1 MSWLSVTLVLWV
13 VPWYKTLLF
22 KLWRQWGWLE
32 TKLDFQG
39 KHENM
44 FVKLWNHLSTVES
57 TLVEIIWQTIKCQP
71 MLHVLYNLIQWLT
84 SQVSEVIIFK
94 KMMKRKLLKAL
105 HLAELT
111 LVWDNEMRERER
123 AVVEQPCYQS
133 QLMVWSYPVRGPRQD
148 NKTLLSRSHSS
159 QLYQHQAR
167 DQQLTQVSCLC
178 LIYFISYSKLFFI
191 IQVVSLAN
199 SNFSELCYSQCWI
212 TYCW

>member
-22 KLWRQWGWLE
+22 KLWRQWGWVE

-57 TLVEIIWQTIKCQP
+57 TLVEIIWQTRKCQP

-84 SQVSEVIIFK
+84 SHVSEVMLFK
-94 KMMKRKLLKAL
+94 KKKRKLLKAS

-111 LVWDNEMRERER
+111 LEWDNEMRERE
-123 AVVEQPCYQS
+123 QW
-133 QLMVWSYPVRGPRQD
+133 WSSHVISLSWWCGAAQWGVLARIIKHCCHGLTPVNYINTRLVTSSWHKCRVFVSYI
-148 NKTLLSRSHSS
+148 LSVIR
-159 QLYQHQAR
+159 
-167 DQQLTQVSCLC
+167 
-178 LIYFISYSKLFFI
+178 
-191 IQVVSLAN
+191 
-199 SNFSELCYSQCWI
+199 NFSS
-212 TYCW
+212 